1 MRILLKSIIV
11 FALIFDQTYVL
22 NVQGIIT
29 TAGGNAGS
37 SGITVSWTIG
47 ETIIVTAAGINNI
60 LTQGFNQGD
69 LLITEIRKP
78 EYPVI
83 GFKLYPNPAS
93 ENIKIITEGTEN
105 IRFRCIILDIYG
117 KVLIDNFFEG
127 PEFDISVVNL
137 KKSIYILKIYQTDR
151 EITVLK
157 IIKK

>member
-1 MRILLKSIIV
+1 MRIFLKVIIV
-11 FALIFDQTYVL
+11 FALIFNQTYVL
-22 NVQGIIT
+22 RAQEIIT

-47 ETIIVTAAGINNI
+47 ETIIETASGINSI

-69 LLITEIRKP
+69 LLITEISKT

-83 GFKLYPNPAS
+83 GFRLYPNPAS
-93 ENIKIITEGTEN
+93 ENINIITEGTEN
-105 IRFRCIILDIYG
+105 NRFRCVILDIYG
-117 KVLIDNFFEG
+117 KVLTDNFFEG
-127 PEFDISVVNL
+127 PEFDISVVNF

-151 EITVLK
+151 EVAVLK